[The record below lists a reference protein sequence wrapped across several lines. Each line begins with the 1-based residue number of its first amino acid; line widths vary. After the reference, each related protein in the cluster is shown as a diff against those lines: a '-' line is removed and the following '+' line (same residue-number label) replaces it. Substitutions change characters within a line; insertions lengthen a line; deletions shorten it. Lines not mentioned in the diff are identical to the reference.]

1 MDAKEL
7 ERIKAAKRGNGGDGG
22 GGGVVTLRPK
32 INPRERILTFGTAG
46 TGKSTAVLEIAR
58 LCPTD
63 TFYVADSEISNYD
76 RLLSTAF
83 TDLNNVEVTP
93 CTEWQEWVDF
103 VAKTNSVMGRD
114 DWLVIDMMTPLWDA
128 VQGWFI
134 EKVHGSDIEE
144 FFIEKRITQQKI
156 KDSAKKGQEVPRGFG
171 AINGEDGDWQVINK
185 QIFKLYN
192 DMMKCPG
199 HWYWCAEQ
207 DKIGKD
213 DDKEVKAA
221 YGAYGIKPKGQKKL
235 PHVPMTSIWLTKSRV
250 GNWAMTTIKDRG
262 RPEVEDEPVENF
274 AVDYLMNIAGWEKVT
289 VNG

>member
-1 MDAKEL
+1 MDAAEL
-7 ERIKAAKRGNGGDGG
+7 ERIKAAARASQSTTARTN
-22 GGGVVTLRPK
+22 LRPP
-32 INPRERILTFGTAG
+32 IRPRERILTFGTAG

-58 LCPTD
+58 LCPD
-63 TFYVADSEISNYD
+63 DQFYVADSEIFNYE
-76 RLLSTAF
+76 RLLATAF
-83 TDLNNVEVTP
+83 SDVEEYGNVHITP

-103 VAKTNSVMGRD
+103 VAKTNPIMGRD
-114 DWLVIDMMTPLWDA
+114 DWMVVDMMTPTWDA

-134 EKVHGSDIEE
+134 DKVHGQDIED
-144 FFIEKRITQQKI
+144 FFIEKRVAQQQV
-156 KDSAKKGQEVPRGFG
+156 KDAAKGTEVKRGFS

-185 QIFKLYN
+185 QMFRLYN

-213 DDKEVKAA
+213 DDKEVKAT

-262 RPEVEDEPVENF
+262 RPEVEDEPLHNF
-274 AVDYLMNIAGWEKVT
+274 AVDYLMGIAGWKPK
-289 VNG
+289 